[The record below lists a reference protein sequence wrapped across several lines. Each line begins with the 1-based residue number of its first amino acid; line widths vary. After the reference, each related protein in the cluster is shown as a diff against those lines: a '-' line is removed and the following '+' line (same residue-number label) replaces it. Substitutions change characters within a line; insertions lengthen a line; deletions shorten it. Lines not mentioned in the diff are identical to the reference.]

1 MSDNAPGSPDITTLS
16 MPEAAKAELYA
27 LQRQW
32 SDLPQVDMPVHHVLH
47 GGMYARTIEVPE
59 GTLVIGVHVV
69 VPTVVIIE
77 GRGTL
82 WAGGEQVSVDGY
94 YVLAGEKNRKQMFH
108 ASARTRVT
116 MVAASTARSVEEA
129 EQQFT
134 DEPESLISRRSDARV
149 VIITGEQTCLESQS
163 ESPPPPPP

>member
-1 MSDNAPGSPDITTLS
+1 
-16 MPEAAKAELYA
+16 
-27 LQRQW
+27 
-32 SDLPQVDMPVHHVLH
+32 
-47 GGMYARTIEVPE
+47 
-59 GTLVIGVHVV
+59 
-69 VPTVVIIE
+69 
-77 GRGTL
+77 
-82 WAGGEQVSVDGY
+82 
-94 YVLAGEKNRKQMFH
+94 
-108 ASARTRVT
+108 